1 MPLHV
6 GSGCLPA
13 TITNLRINCI
23 AQSATPPEM
32 SLWEKIK
39 EFFCS
44 THQTE
49 AQECIWTI
57 CHPSVGTTRED
68 VVSRF
73 EQLRMLVYAGYEE
86 SIHSGRHG
94 ESHFCILDADNQEI
108 LSVTLDDAGNYT
120 VNCQGHNETYRFT
133 MDIEQGEE
141 CTEHAEGA
149 SGTLQVS
156 PLPDPAAPQTPAAYD
171 AVWSEWKRAAPAEEL
186 RGRAAT
192 VQRICTCLNNGSR
205 ELNVGES
212 GLTALPDCLPAHI
225 TTLVIPHNNY
235 LTSLPT
241 LPSGLE
247 VLTVED
253 NQLTSL
259 PPLPSGLEVL
269 TVEDNQLTSLP
280 PLPSGLEVLTVEDNQ
295 LTSLPPL
302 PSGLEVLTVEDN
314 QLTSLPPLPSGLEVL
329 TVEDNQLTSLPPLP
343 SGLEVL
349 TVEDNQLTS
358 LPPLPSGLE
367 VLTVEDNQLTSL
379 PPLPSGLEV
388 LTVED
393 NQLTSLPPLPAG
405 LVVLT
410 VSGNQL
416 TSLPPLPAGLQ
427 TLSVAGNQLT
437 SLPPLPAGL
446 QMLLVARN
454 QLTSLPPLPAGL
466 QMLLV
471 ARNQLTS
478 LPPLPPAGLQTLS
491 VAGNQLTSLPPL
503 PAGLQMLSVA
513 GNQLTRLPPLPAG
526 LRRLLV
532 AGNQLTSL
540 PPLPAGL
547 QMLLVAR
554 NQLTS
559 LPPLPAGLQMLSVS
573 DNQLTSLPLLPAGLE
588 LLTLERNPQLVR
600 LPPLPEG
607 LQTLSV
613 DANPQLTRLPA
624 LPSGLQRLYARNNQ
638 LTRLPESIT
647 GLSSEASVNLEGN
660 PLSERTL
667 QALREITSAPG
678 YSGPRILFDMA
689 GASAPREARALH
701 LAAAGWLVPAREGEP
716 APADR
721 WHMFGQ
727 EDNAAAFSLF
737 LDRLSE
743 TENFMKDAG
752 FKAQISSW
760 LVQLA
765 EDEAL
770 RAKTFAMA
778 TEATASCQDRVTLAL
793 HQMKNVQLVHDAEKG
808 QYDNNLAALVAT
820 GREMFRLEKL
830 EQIAREKA
838 GTLALAD
845 DVEVYLAYQN
855 KLKKALGLTSVTA
868 EMRFFGVSGV
878 TVSDLQ
884 AAELQVKAAEKSE
897 LREWILQWGPLHSVL
912 ERKAPERVNALRE
925 KQISDY
931 EETYRMLSDT
941 ELRPFG
947 LVGNTDAERTIGAR
961 AMESAKKTFLD
972 GLRPLVE
979 EMLGSYLAP

>member
-6 GSGCLPA
+6 GRGCLPA

-156 PLPDPAAPQTPAAYD
+156 PLPAPAAPQTPAEYD
-171 AVWSEWKRAAPAEEL
+171 AVWSEWKGAAPAEEL

-212 GLTALPDCLPAHI
+212 GLTALPDRLPAHI

-241 LPSGLE
+241 
-247 VLTVED
+247 
-253 NQLTSL
+253 
-259 PPLPSGLEVL
+259 
-269 TVEDNQLTSLP
+269 
-280 PLPSGLEVLTVEDNQ
+280 
-295 LTSLPPL
+295 
-302 PSGLEVLTVEDN
+302 
-314 QLTSLPPLPSGLEVL
+314 
-329 TVEDNQLTSLPPLP
+329 
-343 SGLEVL
+343 
-349 TVEDNQLTS
+349 
-358 LPPLPSGLE
+358 LPSGLE

-466 QMLLV
+466 QML
-471 ARNQLTS
+471 
-478 LPPLPPAGLQTLS
+478 
-491 VAGNQLTSLPPL
+491 
-503 PAGLQMLSVA
+503 SVA

-532 AGNQLTSL
+532 AGNQLTS
-540 PPLPAGL
+540 
-547 QMLLVAR
+547 
-554 NQLTS
+554 
-559 LPPLPAGLQMLSVS
+559 
-573 DNQLTSLPLLPAGLE
+573 
-588 LLTLERNPQLVR
+588 

>member
-280 PLPSGLEVLTVEDNQ
+280 PLP
-295 LTSLPPL
+295 
-302 PSGLEVLTVEDN
+302 
-314 QLTSLPPLPSGLEVL
+314 
-329 TVEDNQLTSLPPLP
+329 
-343 SGLEVL
+343 
-349 TVEDNQLTS
+349 
-358 LPPLPSGLE
+358 
-367 VLTVEDNQLTSL
+367 
-379 PPLPSGLEV
+379 
-388 LTVED
+388 
-393 NQLTSLPPLPAG
+393 AG

-466 QMLLV
+466 QML
-471 ARNQLTS
+471 
-478 LPPLPPAGLQTLS
+478 
-491 VAGNQLTSLPPL
+491 
-503 PAGLQMLSVA
+503 SVA

-547 QMLLVAR
+547 QV
-554 NQLTS
+554 
-559 LPPLPAGLQMLSVS
+559 LSVS

-727 EDNAAAFSLF
+727 GDNAAAFSLF